1 MKASAYYLSF
11 GRRVC
16 TLRYAMGWGQKE
28 LASFMDTSQ
37 KVISDIEVGKRML
50 NAHEIVKL
58 CDLFAVSADQLLGR
72 DE

>member
-1 MKASAYYLSF
+1 MIRDPYYLAL

-28 LASFMDTSQ
+28 LASRMDTSQ

-50 NAHEIVKL
+50 NAHEVVML
-58 CDLFAVSADQLLGR
+58 CDLFAVSADQFLGHT
-72 DE
+72 E